1 MASKLYGQFLGQ
13 ALNKEIDWDTD
24 NIKVALLTNSY
35 TPDQDG
41 HNYFD
46 DVASFEVSG
55 ATGYTSSGLSLDNKT
70 NTYSGA
76 SNVVIL
82 DADDVTWT
90 SSTITARYAVIYNAS
105 PSTNA
110 TRPLIGYVDFGSDQS
125 SSNGN
130 FTITWDSTGIVR
142 ITVA

>member
-1 MASKLYGQFLGQ
+1 MASKLYGQFISQ

-24 NIKVALLTNSY
+24 TIKVALLSNAY
-35 TPDQDG
+35 TPDQDA

-46 DVASFEVSG
+46 DVVANEVTG
-55 ATGYTSSGLSLDNKT
+55 TGYTAGGNTLANKT
-70 NTYSGA
+70 NSYNSAT
-76 SNVVIL
+76 NVITL
-82 DADDVTWT
+82 DADDTTWS
-90 SSTITARYAVIYNAS
+90 SSTITARYAVVYDAS
-105 PSTNA
+105 PATNA

-130 FTITWDSTGIVR
+130 FTITWDATGIVR

>member
-1 MASKLYGQFLGQ
+1 MASKLYGQFLSQ

-24 NIKVALLTNSY
+24 TIKVALLTNSY
-35 TPDQDG
+35 TPDQDA

-46 DVASFEVSG
+46 DVATAEVSG
-55 ATGYTSSGLSLDNKT
+55 STGYTAGGLTLTNKT
-70 NTYSGA
+70 NTYNGGT
-76 SNVVIL
+76 NVIVL

-90 SSTITARYAVIYNAS
+90 SSTITARYAVIYNSS
-105 PSTNA
+105 PATNA
-110 TRPLIGYVDFGSDQS
+110 TRPLVGYVDFGSDQS

-130 FTITWDSTGIVR
+130 FTITWDATGIVR